1 VCNGASVEEHPKRS
15 AKSGACASHRAPP
28 ALGVGC
34 PSCGGQRT
42 DFCPRTTPLAVRQ
55 FIPLSFRHHA
65 RSAAPSA
72 RAVRPLAASEPAF
85 APHRHRLR
93 TTRHRALW
101 THRPRSRAHR
111 VQSAC
116 HFAGQQPFPVA
127 HPGSWSPRLPQVAPA
142 THRTNRTS
150 WLTGSRFPSTIQSPT
165 RQTRAVLPNPSF
177 NLTRS
182 GLRPPRAS

>member
-1 VCNGASVEEHPKRS
+1 MAQQLKSTRS
-15 AKSGACASHRAPP
+15 AARKAAPVPHIALPP

-85 APHRHRLR
+85 APHRHHLHPKPDR
-93 TTRHRALW
+93 TSW
-101 THRPRSRAHR
+101 PHRPRSRVR
-111 VQSAC
+111 RFRSPR
-116 HFAGQQPFPVA
+116 HFAGQQPFPSA
-127 HPGSWSPRLPQVAPA
+127 QPGSWSPRLPQAAPA
-142 THRTNRTS
+142 AHQTNRTL
-150 WLTGSRFPSTIQSPT
+150 WLTRSRFPSTIQSPT
-165 RQTRAVLPNPSF
+165 RKTRAVLPNPSF